1 MRNPSDDP
9 ASESCGPWQ
18 ESAFCVSVFHRLM
31 PYIPREA
38 LTKHALIA
46 QAIMDCLTRAAQRA
60 DRRVNVGMI
69 LSNTLVH
76 ALCSLECSTSAASS
90 WSTWRWG
97 LPLPYGV
104 FYTAEKLR
112 CWTYKPSNLELKCL
126 LRDLS
131 QQGHTSPVWLSTVSS

>member
-1 MRNPSDDP
+1 
-9 ASESCGPWQ
+9 
-18 ESAFCVSVFHRLM
+18 M

-76 ALCSLECSTSAASS
+76 ALLLWNVQHQQRHLGLLGGGDSLCPTACFTLQRNYAVGLTSLQISS
-90 WSTWRWG
+90 SS
-97 LPLPYGV
+97 V
-104 FYTAEKLR
+104 FSEISLNRGTR
-112 CWTYKPSNLELKCL
+112 PQC
-126 LRDLS
+126 
-131 QQGHTSPVWLSTVSS
+131 G